1 MDDDADTSTTT
12 TRALDT
18 PVSLIVDGC
27 ICDKTV
33 ADVREAVQQV
43 RDAHQHTLLLE
54 IASDGGSCY
63 AVLAI
68 VDMLRAWLAEAPEN
82 AITTYATRAFSAAL
96 CLFVLGTT
104 RVASPLA
111 SFMNHPASGAAE
123 GDVVKMRQELVEAER
138 VNKIC
143 DGLLA
148 KEIGD
153 AATKQLCESGESY
166 LDAQAAFQM
175 GLATHVGYVRT
186 RVDVIVDVDESASV
200 GEQRGRRKRARAS

>member
-138 VNKIC
+138 VTRS
-143 DGLLA
+143 
-148 KEIGD
+148 
-153 AATKQLCESGESY
+153 ATGCWRRRS
-166 LDAQAAFQM
+166 
-175 GLATHVGYVRT
+175 ATPPPSS
-186 RVDVIVDVDESASV
+186 SAS
-200 GEQRGRRKRARAS
+200 RARATSTPRPRSRWASPRTWATCARAST